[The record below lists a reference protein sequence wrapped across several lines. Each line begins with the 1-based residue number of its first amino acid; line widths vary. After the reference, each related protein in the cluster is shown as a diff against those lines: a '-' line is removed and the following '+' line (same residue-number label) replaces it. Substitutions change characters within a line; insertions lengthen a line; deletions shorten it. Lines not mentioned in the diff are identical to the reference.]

1 MFGQFFLSTNPAIK
15 KRTSDV
21 ILICS
26 LSYIILYKRVDLL
39 ESSFLELRCKEVIN
53 VVDGRKLGHI
63 LDVVFELQSGRIC
76 GFVVP
81 GNNNF
86 WNVFSKNT
94 EIFIPYSQIC
104 KIGEDSILVE
114 LYLPPDQNS
123 SVASY
128 MKEKN
133 KNPKT

>member
-1 MFGQFFLSTNPAIK
+1 MYSIAKIK
-15 KRTSDV
+15 KQTGDV

-26 LSYIILYKRVDLL
+26 LSYIILYKRLVLL

-63 LDVVFELQSGRIC
+63 IDVVFELQSGRIC

>member
-1 MFGQFFLSTNPAIK
+1 M
-15 KRTSDV
+15 
-21 ILICS
+21 
-26 LSYIILYKRVDLL
+26 DLL

-63 LDVVFELQSGRIC
+63 IDVVFELQSGRIC

-114 LYLPPDQNS
+114 LYLPPDQNG

>member
-1 MFGQFFLSTNPAIK
+1 M
-15 KRTSDV
+15 
-21 ILICS
+21 
-26 LSYIILYKRVDLL
+26 
-39 ESSFLELRCKEVIN
+39 ELRCKEVIN

-94 EIFIPYSQIC
+94 EIFIPYSHIC
-104 KIGEDSILVE
+104 KIGEDSIFVE

-123 SVASY
+123 SVACY
-128 MKEKN
+128 MKETN
-133 KNPKT
+133 YNPKT

>member
-1 MFGQFFLSTNPAIK
+1 MYSITKIK
-15 KRTSDV
+15 KQTCDV

-26 LSYIILYKRVDLL
+26 LSYIILYKRLVLL

-63 LDVVFELQSGRIC
+63 IDVVFELQSGRVC